1 MRKLLAALVAVL
13 FSASAFA
20 AGLPSLPSSP
30 TYSEASQIVG
40 TINALIQQLNGQ
52 TGYAPAQFVP
62 VGSFC
67 SATTATTTDVCTGQR
82 GTAAYTA
89 QGTIAAGGVV
99 TETITNTL
107 VTTSSVCMASMVQQ
121 TVAASSEVTVASVTP
136 TAGSLAVVVQ
146 NPTATATGATGSW
159 TIAFNCIN

>member
-1 MRKLLAALVAVL
+1 MRKILAALVAVL
-13 FSASAFA
+13 FSAGAFA
-20 AGLPSLPSSP
+20 ATIPNLPSTSQ
-30 TYSEASQIVG
+30 YSEPSQIVG

-52 TGYAPAQFVP
+52 TGYAPAQIVP

-67 SATTATTTDVCTGQR
+67 SATTATTTDVCSGQR
-82 GTAAYTA
+82 GTAGYTA
-89 QGTIAAGGVV
+89 QATIAAGGVV

-107 VTTSSVCMASMVQQ
+107 VTTSSVCMAAMVAQ
-121 TVAASSEVTVASVTP
+121 TVAASSEVTIASVTP
-136 TAGSLAVVVQ
+136 TAGSLAVIVQ